1 MGYILTRPE
10 PTTLPPDSWGRIQ
23 TTNCCSHCGSGIDA
37 ENKCCERCG
46 APNENYKQEKVISKT
61 EKTQGEKIENEI
73 CAMQNV
79 LILKL
84 KCGLDTSETSKILT
98 MLNKA
103 LDQELISNMTVVW

>member
-1 MGYILTRPE
+1 MSIYERQK
-10 PTTLPPDSWGRIQ
+10 PTTLPPTSRGYVNNI
-23 TTNCCSHCGSGIDA
+23 NCCSHCQSGID
-37 ENKCCERCG
+37 KSDKVCSRCG
-46 APNENYKQEKVISKT
+46 APNENYKQEKVIPKT
-61 EKTQGEKIENEI
+61 EKTQVEKIEDEI

-79 LILKL
+79 LISKL